1 MLVRPVYRRNQD
13 LASQTALAT
22 KSVAE
27 GSLWRSAR
35 RATVTGAAWLMA
47 RWMKKPTSARR
58 LLDGSS
64 SGRDDG
70 AGKMVNVQVSRDALK
85 DAAES

>member
-27 GSLWRSAR
+27 GSLCRSAR
-35 RATVTGAAWLMA
+35 RATVMGGT
-47 RWMKKPTSARR
+47 R
-58 LLDGSS
+58 LLT
-64 SGRDDG
+64 R
-70 AGKMVNVQVSRDALK
+70 
-85 DAAES
+85 